1 MNATAR
7 IATMHPEHA
16 EQVLK
21 VHRLG
26 IGTGHATFETG
37 APPWAE
43 FDAPRLPE
51 PRFVA
56 LAHAIGIWT
65 VQSGVLPGNTASPA
79 LTRVPPR
86 PHRGSPPINPSRQA
100 CDRRQ
105 GWSGTQTGAQAQAT
119 ATRRAV
125 RVP

>member
-7 IATMHPEHA
+7 IATMRPEHA

-21 VHRLG
+21 VHQLG
-26 IGTGHATFETG
+26 IDTGHATFETG
-37 APPWAE
+37 APTWAE
-43 FDAPRLPE
+43 FDAARLPE

-56 LAHAIGIWT
+56 LDHAAGIWT
-65 VQSGVLPGNTASPA
+65 VQSGVLPENTASPA

-86 PHRGSPPINPSRQA
+86 PHHGSPPVNPSRQA
-100 CDRRQ
+100 CDRRP
-105 GWSGTQTGAQAQAT
+105 GWSGTQTGAQART
-119 ATRRAV
+119 PGRAR